1 MEILLKQELLNSKLK
16 PAGMNFGRFNFLLDS
31 SNVKSI
37 NLKMSSNKSNN
48 HILAVTVSKRHVD
61 KSAHHIS
68 GKKLDRK
75 S

>member
-1 MEILLKQELLNSKLK
+1 MIFDKI
-16 PAGMNFGRFNFLLDS
+16 NFILDS
-31 SNVKSI
+31 PNVKSI
-37 NLKMSSNKSNN
+37 NLKMSSNKFNN

-61 KSAHHIS
+61 KATHHTS